1 MTRVT
6 SFRIDER
13 TAEILH
19 ILNVPFTKVVY
30 RGLASLCIDRKI
42 TNPRVIQLIQ
52 RAYQEHLEDMDHEK
66 QFMEAILRSI
76 EEGKTEDTSPKVEEI
91 VKRADHISRSTTEWL
106 QDKDNTYAIQVLRN
120 IIISNLE
127 GNINRYDGN
136 TSELITDLTLLK
148 DSAGTEPIESEA
160 LDLIFKRSDLKE
172 VMEKGLIAARK
183 MLADDARM
191 ASAR

>member
-66 QFMEAILRSI
+66 QFMEAILKSI
-76 EEGKTEDTSPKVEEI
+76 EEGEIAETSPKVEEI
-91 VKRADHISRSTTEWL
+91 VKRADHISRSAAEWL
-106 QDKDNTYAIQVLRN
+106 MDKDSNYAVQVLRN
-120 IIISNLE
+120 IIVSNLE
-127 GNINRYDGN
+127 GNINRYDGS
-136 TSELITDLTLLK
+136 TSELNTDLTLLK
-148 DSAGTEPIESEA
+148 DSVGTEPIESEA
-160 LDLIFKRSDLKE
+160 LSLIFKRSDLKE
-172 VMEKGLIAARK
+172 VMEKGLVAAKK
-183 MLADDARM
+183 MLANEDRMVNAR
-191 ASAR
+191 